1 MYALSNARLS
11 GTGTGVGTGWRYR
24 SMCAARNYNGPCGP
38 IIVGARPKGMGVSCE
53 VHGVHVH
60 VRVFTQTPE
69 EILRMND
76 TESGAHCAHPALSC
90 KADRLIHYDSRFVLI
105 PDSF

>member
-1 MYALSNARLS
+1 
-11 GTGTGVGTGWRYR
+11 
-24 SMCAARNYNGPCGP
+24 MCAARNYNGPCGP